1 MKKQPTRGGR
11 RPGAGRPKSGRVQV
25 TLQLL
30 RSTVEKLESMSSTRL
45 GQAKVIDHAIRRV
58 EFLEKENVILN
69 QTLEAVARAASLL
82 EQIKGEASIP
92 PASPSME

>member
-1 MKKQPTRGGR
+1 MKPAHGGER
-11 RPGAGRPKSGRVQV
+11 KGAGRPKSGRVQV
-25 TLQLL
+25 TLRLL
-30 RSTVEKLESMSSTRL
+30 DSTVKKLESMSSTRL
-45 GQAKVIDHAIRRV
+45 GQAKVVDNAIRRV